1 MAPSLLEQ
9 TDMTSIIWGAGP
21 LTPSL
26 SIFTIRLPSTM
37 RTGPA
42 RWLSPDHTSTWKV
55 VSLKHPYPFI
65 IDSQYSIRRQLHI
78 VNWGYVA
85 LHILMCQCQCMCIW
99 TTEYDSVM
107 TLNISSAPV
116 TYGTVWADILSQYG
130 KSNLGHRGI
139 LLYRHLRLMYRVGHH
154 IILECCFNPF

>member
-1 MAPSLLEQ
+1 MAPSLLER

-21 LTPSL
+21 LTPSS

-107 TLNISSAPV
+107 TLNISRCTCHIWYSMDRHSF
-116 TYGTVWADILSQYG
+116 TVWEVQSRSQ
-130 KSNLGHRGI
+130 GHF
-139 LLYRHLRLMYRVGHH
+139 
-154 IILECCFNPF
+154 II